1 MPTYH
6 SLPIKQWAIED
17 RPREKLLAKGLQ
29 SLSNAEL
36 IAILIGTGSGGQTA
50 LDLAKK
56 LLRNADNNL
65 NALGRQSLAELQ
77 EIKGIGQAK
86 AISLIAAMELGRR
99 RKFSDILKQAR
110 ITSSRDA
117 FELFGA
123 VLSDLKHE
131 EFWVLFMD
139 RANKIITKE
148 KFSQGGIAGTVTDI
162 RLILKKG
169 IELLASSMIL
179 CHNHPSGN
187 ISPSKA
193 DNKITEK
200 IIKGASFVDIQV
212 LDHLII
218 GHNSYYSYADDGT
231 LNTLG

>member
-218 GHNSYYSYADDGT
+218 GHNSYYSYADEGT